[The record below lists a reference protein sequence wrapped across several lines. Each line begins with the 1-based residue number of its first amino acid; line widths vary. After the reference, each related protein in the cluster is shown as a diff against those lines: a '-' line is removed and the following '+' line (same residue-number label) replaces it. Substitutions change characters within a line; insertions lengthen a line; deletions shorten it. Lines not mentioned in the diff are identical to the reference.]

1 MWIAILEG
9 NIFGETLTN
18 DLKGGG
24 CVWSV
29 GAMHNKPGSLHEL
42 KLEVHKISIQNGT
55 PLLQQSQL
63 SHNYL
68 IGGLFLHA

>member
-1 MWIAILEG
+1 MWTAILEG

-24 CVWSV
+24 GVWSV
-29 GAMHNKPGSLHEL
+29 GAIHKPGSPHEL
-42 KLEVHKISIQNGT
+42 KLEVHKLSIQNGT
-55 PLLQQSQL
+55 PFLQQSQL